1 MSTQARTAD
10 PLDAP
15 AEAPTLRLTGSA
27 RRDGNASRLFQFVR
41 EMGRLRAHD
50 STRPRVVTH
59 TVTFRCNAK
68 CVMCDSW
75 RLPGQDELTTDEIER
90 IYAELPTVDVLR
102 LTGGEPFL
110 RKDLGA
116 IVSLGVRHLDPR
128 FVHITTNGFLTSR
141 IVDLVERRD
150 RSVPLQLLISIDGVG
165 GKHDEVRGVP
175 ESFGRAMETLAALAP
190 RREELNLQLAVN
202 QTVVDAEGAQHYA
215 PLRDAVGALGVPL
228 HLVIA
233 YKESATYSMVRD
245 LARDVD
251 GTDAYETY
259 GAFTKA
265 EIGALLDEAERDLD
279 RLGRPERLAKGYY
292 LAGLRRR
299 LLDERGPAGPSC
311 VALHAHLRVFPT
323 GDVPTCQQNT
333 KIVGNLRASSFE
345 EVWRSATAREQRAW
359 VKACA
364 GCWAECEVLPSAA
377 YTGEL
382 LRHAL
387 RRPARYAGSK
397 KLPRARLA
405 GAAAAARED
414 AELQPAI
421 RPTNPPAARTSLKP
435 AEEAVSR

>member
-1 MSTQARTAD
+1 MPSTLTATTEV
-10 PLDAP
+10 
-15 AEAPTLRLTGSA
+15 EAPSTRGSAHA
-27 RRDGNASRLFQFVR
+27 RRDGDARRLFQFVR
-41 EMGRLRAHD
+41 EMGRLRGHRSA
-50 STRPRVVTH
+50 RPRAVTH

-75 RLPGQDELTTDEIER
+75 RLPGQDELTLDEIDR
-90 IYAELPTVDVLR
+90 IYGELPTVDVLR

-110 RKDLGA
+110 RSDLGA
-116 IVSLGVRHLDPR
+116 VVSLGVRHLDPR
-128 FVHITTNGFLTSR
+128 FVHITTNGFLTRR
-141 IVDLVERRD
+141 IVDVVERRD
-150 RSVPLQLLISIDGVG
+150 RAVPLQLLVSIDGIG
-165 GKHDEVRGVP
+165 GKHDEVRGVAKSY
-175 ESFGRAMETLAALAP
+175 EKAMETLAELAP

-202 QTVVDAEGAQHYA
+202 QTVVDAEGALHYQ
-215 PLRDAVGALGVPL
+215 PLRDELERLGVPL

-233 YKESATYSMVRD
+233 YRESATYSMVRD

-259 GAFTKA
+259 GAFTRP
-265 EIGALLDEAERDLD
+265 EIAALLDSAEADLA

-299 LLDERGPAGPSC
+299 LLGEAGPSGPSC
-311 VALHAHLRVFPT
+311 VALHAHLRIFPT

-333 KIVGNLRASSFE
+333 QIVGSLRTASFE
-345 EVWRSATAREQRAW
+345 EVWHSATAREQRAW

-387 RRPARYAGSK
+387 RRPARYAESK
-397 KLPRARLA
+397 KTPRVRLGGA
-405 GAAAAARED
+405 GAAHRNADPLPAPGARAAT
-414 AELQPAI
+414 P
-421 RPTNPPAARTSLKP
+421 
-435 AEEAVSR
+435 